1 VISLRSPDRAEKAAG
16 EITVRFFPETS
27 SQAGL
32 ASVESANVAI
42 ESLSI
47 PRFADLAQSDPVVA
61 AETFLSNT
69 PPASLLPAI
78 QALSQ
83 RLNSVMSILGTLAKV
98 CMDSHSHEYPRNLLA
113 HASRLP
119 RSILM

>member
-1 VISLRSPDRAEKAAG
+1 M
-16 EITVRFFPETS
+16 RFFPETS

-32 ASVESANVAI
+32 ASVESANAAI

-61 AETFLSNT
+61 TETFLSNT

-98 CMDSHSHEYPRNLLA
+98 RTSSHIQEYTGMAGNLPA
-113 HASRLP
+113 HVSRSP